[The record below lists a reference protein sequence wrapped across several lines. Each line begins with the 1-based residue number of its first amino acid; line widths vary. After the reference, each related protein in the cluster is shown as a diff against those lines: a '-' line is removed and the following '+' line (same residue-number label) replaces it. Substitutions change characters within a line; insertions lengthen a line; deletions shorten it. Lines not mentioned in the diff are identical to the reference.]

1 MDKLKMHSPDLSQG
15 NIEKIRSMF
24 PNCVT
29 EALDKQG
36 KLKLA
41 VDFDQLRQVLSGSIV
56 EGTQE
61 RYHLNWPGKKSS
73 LLKANSKINKTLR
86 PCEKESINFE
96 STENLFIEG
105 NNLSA
110 LKLLE
115 ETYLTA
121 VKLIYIDP
129 PYNTGG
135 DLLYNDDFSE
145 SSETFLKKDSQVDE
159 DGNKLVSNLQGNGRF
174 HTKWLNMIYPRLVKA
189 RSLLSKDGILAISI
203 DDNELSNLLS
213 IVDELFGWENRK
225 VICVKMSEPSGLKMG
240 SVLKTG
246 SIAKLKEYVVI
257 CSKQPIR
264 NLTLENIPK
273 EKWDT
278 EYNIYLEGLTKED
291 RVVIREESEKEENA
305 DIARLDKIAKR
316 INLKSVSEKLKEL
329 DVSKDKKESWLFENS
344 WRICQ
349 CATSSTVLKLANEKK
364 PTLEQD
370 NFFVTSSTGK
380 TYFVRG
386 AYSETSAK
394 PRLQMLFADD
404 NLTVHPGD
412 FWHDIKTTGLDGEG
426 GVSFKNGKKPL
437 KLLKRII
444 KMATSSNDIILDFF
458 AGSGSSAQAVW
469 ESNIDDGSS
478 RKFILMQYP
487 EEFNKKNKDHK
498 ESIRF
503 CESNGLLANVAELSK
518 QRLRINSEKLKGST
532 NDIGFRVLKVDS
544 TNMTDV
550 FYQPDQLAQKD
561 MFEQIENIKEGRES
575 EDLLF
580 QVLLDWG
587 VGLTLPITKQKIRSN
602 DVFFVNADENG
613 EGSDLIACFATNIS
627 NELIKEL
634 AEKQPLRVVFRND
647 GFENDSVKINV
658 EQIFKQISPITDV
671 KSI

>member
-15 NIEKIRSMF
+15 NIEKIRNMF

-29 EALDKQG
+29 EALDEQG

-41 VDFDQLRQVLSGSIV
+41 VDFEQLRQELSGSIV

-115 ETYLTA
+115 ETYLAA

-145 SSETFLKKDSQVDE
+145 SPETFLKKDSQVDE

-257 CSKQPIR
+257 CSKQSIR

-364 PTLEQD
+364 QTLEQD

-458 AGSGSSAQAVW
+458 AGSGSTAQAVW
-469 ESNIDDGSS
+469 ESNIDDGAS

-561 MFEQIENIKEGRES
+561 MFEQIENIKEDRTD

-587 VGLTLPITKQKIRSN
+587 VGLTLPISKQQIASK
-602 DVFFVNADENG
+602 DVFYVNADEDG
-613 EGSDLIACFATNIS
+613 EGADLIACFSKNIS

-634 AEKQPLRVVFRND
+634 AEKQPLRVVFRDD
-647 GFENDSVKINV
+647 GFANDSVKINV
-658 EQIFKQISPITDV
+658 EQIFKQISPMTDV